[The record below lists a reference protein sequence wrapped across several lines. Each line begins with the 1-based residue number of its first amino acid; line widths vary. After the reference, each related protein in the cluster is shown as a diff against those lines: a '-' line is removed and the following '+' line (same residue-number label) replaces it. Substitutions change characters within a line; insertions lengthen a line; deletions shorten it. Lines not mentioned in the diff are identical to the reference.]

1 MLMVKNINKT
11 VTGRKKELDIYKQN
25 KFAMVTKEGYKMN
38 ILKITAII
46 AVALTLTAC
55 AADQAANTAVTK
67 DTASSKL

>member
-1 MLMVKNINKT
+1 MI
-11 VTGRKKELDIYKQN
+11 
-25 KFAMVTKEGYKMN
+25 TKEGHKMN